1 MKRLVMDVDTGLDD
15 MVAELIAFGSKE
27 VQVDGIVATY
37 GNKLIGHTLPNTL
50 NVVRYL
56 GRDVPVYEGSHRP
69 LKREPVVGGNI
80 HGADGMACFPF
91 PHYQDNTSK
100 GDGIAFLK
108 QHVLEHPG
116 QITVVATGPLTDIA
130 RVMQEEPAWKDSVG
144 ELVVMGGSLAGG
156 NVTPYAEFNSFDDPE
171 AADYVFRS
179 GVRTILMPLDVTTQV
194 TLGRQELDKL
204 KTFGGKAA
212 KLFGHCMETYYQ
224 SCTSVVRECPAMHDP
239 CCIAYLLDPLMFSGS
254 WKSLCCVTDRK
265 SERYGET
272 VDTGKEGNT
281 LVMMH
286 ADQSRFWPLVEQAV
300 RNLA

>member
-15 MVAELIAFGSKE
+15 MVAELVALGSKE
-27 VQVDGIVATY
+27 IQVDGIVATY
-37 GNKLIGHTLPNTL
+37 GNKLIENTLPNTL

-56 GRDVPVYEGSHRP
+56 GKDVPVYEGSHRP

-80 HGADGMACFPF
+80 HGADGMAGFPF
-91 PHYQDNTSK
+91 PSYQDTTSK

-108 QHVLEHPG
+108 RHVLEHPG

-130 RVMQEEPAWKDSVG
+130 RVMQEEPVWKDSVAG
-144 ELVVMGGSLAGG
+144 LVVMGGSLTGG
-156 NVTPYAEFNSFDDPE
+156 NITPYAEFNSYDDPE

-212 KLFGHCMETYYQ
+212 KLFGHCMEAYYQ
-224 SCTSVVRECPAMHDP
+224 SCASIIRECPAMHDP
-239 CCIAYLLDPLMFSGS
+239 CCVAYLLDPGMFSGS
-254 WKSLCCVTDRK
+254 WKSLRCVTDGE

-272 VDTGKEGNT
+272 VDTGKSCST
-281 LVMMH
+281 LVMQH
-286 ADQSRFWPLVEQAV
+286 ADPSRFWPLVEQAV
-300 RNLA
+300 RTLA